1 MHIQSEAAP
10 GSVLI
15 KPGVKNLRGLL
26 DYIETATG
34 KALDKEHVRMM
45 NPLVLAYIGD
55 TVYDLFVR
63 TYLIHVHD
71 VPVHQLHIKS
81 ISYVKAESQSETLYQ
96 IDEQLTEEE
105 KDIVRRGRN
114 AKSGTIPK
122 NADVADYRRA
132 TGFESLL
139 GFLYLTRQ
147 EERLCQ
153 LIGYMLAAKADQNQS
168 AKAGKPEN

>member
-81 ISYVKAESQSETLYQ
+81 ISYHIWLNINS
-96 IDEQLTEEE
+96 I
-105 KDIVRRGRN
+105 
-114 AKSGTIPK
+114 
-122 NADVADYRRA
+122 
-132 TGFESLL
+132 FESIS
-139 GFLYLTRQ
+139 TPS
-147 EERLCQ
+147 
-153 LIGYMLAAKADQNQS
+153 ILAK
-168 AKAGKPEN
+168 